1 MFQNLLGMK
10 NQSRFLLALCLCFSA
25 VFANAQF
32 LCNATLN
39 IQGSG
44 TAYTFY
50 AGTNANPNTSMGWF
64 SFGDGSSATGLT
76 ASHTYTMNG
85 TYNACFT
92 LVDSLNNCTFTICDT
107 VVVTGGSNGGGGN
120 CGVTVSTA
128 RINGMVEFT
137 ASPTGVAP
145 FTYTWSNAAPGS
157 TNNGS
162 VAYMNATQPG
172 LYTNCVT
179 VTDATGC
186 TATACGI
193 DTIGGGSGNCSAT
206 LSVNAT
212 PNGSTYTATASGV
225 GPFTY
230 LWDYSDD
237 TTGTNSTVYVLPNTI
252 SYNCVTIIDATG
264 CAATACAVDSSNG
277 GGSGNCF
284 AYIYYSTTPTGA
296 VEFFAS
302 GSYGA
307 NAQII
312 WSFGDGTS
320 GTDSITTHTYAQ
332 NGTYTVSMTLIDG
345 SCQYT
350 TSVLV
355 FVGGGLPS
363 CDATF
368 YIFPDSLMNGTY
380 YAWSVASTT
389 NIPYT
394 YLWDFGDG
402 STSSAVFPT
411 HVYTQPGTYT
421 ICLTVSDSL
430 NQCSNTYCDSSFYTP
445 RGLTGNP
452 MSQLSVVP
460 QPSTTATTN
469 VLDDASFHVVPN
481 PTMGEVR
488 LSLDG
493 ATLETVRVMD
503 IVGHIQM
510 VQNANATNLSLDLS
524 ALPAGMYLISV
535 QTTDGQTG
543 IKRILKQ

>member
-10 NQSRFLLALCLCFSA
+10 NPSRFLLALCLCFSA

-39 IQGSG
+39 TQGSG
-44 TAYTFY
+44 TTYTFQ
-50 AGTNANPNTSMGWF
+50 ASTNAPNPGAVIGWID
-64 SFGDGSSATGLT
+64 FGDGSSVSGFSA
-76 ASHTYTMNG
+76 AHTYTYNG
-85 TYNACFT
+85 LYNACFT
-92 LVDSLNNCTFTICDT
+92 MIDSTNNCVFTTCDS
-107 VVVTGGSNGGGGN
+107 VLVTGGSNAGTN

-128 RINGMVEFT
+128 HVNGMVAFT
-137 ASPTGVAP
+137 ASPSGVAP
-145 FTYTWSNAAPGS
+145 FTYSWANAVPGTASNGS
-157 TNNGS
+157 T
-162 VAYMNATQPG
+162 AYMNAPQQGVVVNCVTVTDATGCTVSTCAADTLGFNSPCGVYVTTARVNG
-172 LYTNCVT
+172 LVEFTALPSGVGPFTYSWFSSTLGTPTNASVAYANAIPNGVVFNCVT

-186 TATACGI
+186 TASTCAT
-193 DTIGGGSGNCSAT
+193 DTF
-206 LSVNAT
+206 
-212 PNGSTYTATASGV
+212 GV
-225 GPFTY
+225 GPSCY
-230 LWDYSDD
+230 A
-237 TTGTNSTVYVLPNTI
+237 N
-252 SYNCVTIIDATG
+252 
-264 CAATACAVDSSNG
+264 
-277 GGSGNCF
+277 
-284 AYIYYSTTPTGA
+284 IYYSVTPTGA
-296 VEFFAS
+296 VDFFAS
-302 GSYGA
+302 GNYGA
-307 NAQII
+307 NAQIT

-320 GTDSITTHTYAQ
+320 GVDSIVTHTYAQ
-332 NGTYTVSMTLIDG
+332 NGTYTVTMTLTDG
-345 SCQYT
+345 SCQF
-350 TSVLV
+350 TSSVIV
-355 FVGGGLPS
+355 VVGTPS

-380 YAWSVASTT
+380 YAWSLASTT
-389 NIPYT
+389 NIPYA

-402 STSSAVFPT
+402 STSTAVFPS
-411 HVYTQPGTYT
+411 HVYAQPGTYT
-421 ICLTVSDSL
+421 ICLTVTDTL
-430 NQCSNTYCDSSFYTP
+430 TQCTNTYCDSSFYTP

-493 ATLETVRVMD
+493 ATLEVVRVMD